1 VDYSFRAF
9 CVSVVFLVLSA
20 CSGAGLYPAVQAP
33 PAPPPAP
40 TETMPPQP
48 SASYVWIPGG
58 YIWQPATRTYIW
70 VPGHWTV
77 PPTGQVWVPGHWE
90 TTPTGHVWVDGRW
103 RPG

>member
-1 VDYSFRAF
+1 VDHSFRAF
-9 CVSVVFLVLSA
+9 CVSVVLLMLSA
-20 CSGAGLYPAVQAP
+20 CSGASLYPAVQAP

-48 SASYVWIPGG
+48 SVSYVWIPGG
-58 YIWQPATRTYIW
+58 YIWQPSTRTYLW